1 MARFYSYYRE
11 SKPVPN
17 YPESWNVLII
27 ATPENQYEILMVVN
41 GKKIS
46 GLPTTLDYIRI
57 KNTVRRLTG
66 VRLPKHTNLIFAAV
80 NKIRYAYV
88 YYRNGKIRICSREEV
103 LYKVEEYKKVS

>member
-1 MARFYSYYRE
+1 MARVYTYHRDA
-11 SKPVPN
+11 KPVPN
-17 YPESWNVLII
+17 YPESWDAFII
-27 ATPENQYEILMVVN
+27 ATPENQYEISMVVN

-66 VRLPKHTNLIFAAV
+66 VRLPKHTNLIFAVV

-88 YYRNGKIRICSREEV
+88 YYRNGKTRICSRVEV